1 MDEILYRVIAFTG
14 FFIICFIAWLT
25 GNKDQINK
33 KTILGSIF
41 LAWSIGGMTF
51 WLPWTRQSLEWLNN
65 ILISVLQASQKGSIF
80 LFGPLAIGPDEVLS
94 DGTQSIG
101 FILALQVLPSVIFF
115 SAIISLLYYL
125 NIIQTCVNVFAKFF
139 YKSMALSGPESFS
152 AAASIFFGIESS
164 LTIRKYLDRMSQ
176 SELLTLITCMMST
189 VATTVMAVYV
199 IALKEVFPQIAGHL
213 ISASIISIPCAVLIS
228 KLSLPENKPPQTLG
242 YIPKDIAEKIFTNS
256 DLDINTKK
264 PTNVMVVLMEGG
276 ALGVK
281 LAISIAT
288 LLIIILGLQEIVDL
302 ILNLI
307 PKISGQPISINR
319 IFGWFVWPFTLLI
332 GLKPD
337 EWEMG
342 SKILGSRFIETEVS
356 AYFQLAA
363 VHSNQTL
370 VFSLRSFTALTYALC
385 GFVHL
390 ASLGIFVGGLT
401 AIIPSKA
408 KEISILGLRGL
419 WTAFLATLLTG
430 SIAGALAYT

>member
-1 MDEILYRVIAFTG
+1 MDEIAYRGVAFTG
-14 FFIICFIAWLT
+14 FFIISFIAWVT
-25 GNKDQINK
+25 GNKGQINK
-33 KTILGSIF
+33 KTIAGSIF

-51 WLPWTRQSLEWLNN
+51 WLPWTRKALEWINN
-65 ILISVLQASQKGSIF
+65 ILMSVLQASQKGSIF
-80 LFGPLAIGPDEVLS
+80 LFGPLAIVPGEFLS

-101 FILALQVLPSVIFF
+101 FVLALQVFPSVIFF

-125 NIIQTCVNVFAKFF
+125 NVIQTCVKGFAKFF
-139 YKSMALSGPESFS
+139 HKSMALSGAESFS

-164 LTIRKYLDRMSQ
+164 LTIRNYLDRMSR
-176 SELLTLITCMMST
+176 SELLTLITCMMAT

-199 IALKEVFPQIAGHL
+199 VALRNIFPQIAGHL

-228 KLSLPENKPPQTLG
+228 KLSLPENESPQTPG
-242 YIPKDIAEKIFTNS
+242 SVSNDITEEAFSNNS
-256 DLDINTKK
+256 IDINTKK

-288 LLIIILGLQEIVDL
+288 LLIIVLGLQEVVDL
-302 ILNLI
+302 ILKLI

-319 IFGWFVWPFTLLI
+319 VFGWLVWPFTLLI
-332 GLKPD
+332 GLKPE

-342 SKILGSRFIETEVS
+342 SQILGSRFVETEVS
-356 AYFQLAA
+356 AYFQLAD
-363 VHSNQTL
+363 VQSVQTQA
-370 VFSLRSFTALTYALC
+370 FSLRSFTALTYSLC
-385 GFVHL
+385 GFVHF

-401 AIIPSKA
+401 AIVPSRA
-408 KEISILGLRGL
+408 KEVSILGIRGL

-430 SIAGALAYT
+430 CIAGALA

>member
-1 MDEILYRVIAFTG
+1 MDEIAYRGVAFTG
-14 FFIICFIAWLT
+14 FFIISFIAWVT
-25 GNKDQINK
+25 GNKGQINK
-33 KTILGSIF
+33 KTIAGSIF

-51 WLPWTRQSLEWLNN
+51 WLPWTRKALEWINN
-65 ILISVLQASQKGSIF
+65 VLMSVLQASQKGSIF
-80 LFGPLAIGPDEVLS
+80 LFGPLAIVPGEFLS

-101 FILALQVLPSVIFF
+101 FVLSLQVFPSVIFF

-125 NIIQTCVNVFAKFF
+125 NVIQTCVKGFAKFF
-139 YKSMALSGPESFS
+139 HKSMALSGAESFS

-164 LTIRKYLDRMSQ
+164 LTIRNYLDRMSR
-176 SELLTLITCMMST
+176 SELLTLITCMMAT

-199 IALKEVFPQIAGHL
+199 VALRNIFPQIAGHL

-228 KLSLPENKPPQTLG
+228 KLSLPENESPQTPG
-242 YIPKDIAEKIFTNS
+242 SVSNDITEEAFSNNS
-256 DLDINTKK
+256 IDINTKK

-288 LLIIILGLQEIVDL
+288 LLIIVLGLQEVVDL
-302 ILNLI
+302 ILKLI

-319 IFGWFVWPFTLLI
+319 VFGWLVWPFTLLI
-332 GLKPD
+332 GLKPE

-342 SKILGSRFIETEVS
+342 SQILGSRFVETEVS
-356 AYFQLAA
+356 AYFQLAG
-363 VHSNQTL
+363 VQSVQTQA
-370 VFSLRSFTALTYALC
+370 FSLRSFTALTYSLC
-385 GFVHL
+385 GFVHF

-401 AIIPSKA
+401 AIVPSRA
-408 KEISILGLRGL
+408 KEVSILGIRGL

-430 SIAGALAYT
+430 CIAGALA

>member
-1 MDEILYRVIAFTG
+1 MDEIAYRGVAFTG
-14 FFIICFIAWLT
+14 FFIISFIAWVT
-25 GNKDQINK
+25 GNKGQINK
-33 KTILGSIF
+33 KTIAGSIF

-51 WLPWTRQSLEWLNN
+51 WLPWTRKALEWINN
-65 ILISVLQASQKGSIF
+65 VLMSVLQASQKGSIF
-80 LFGPLAIGPDEVLS
+80 LFGPLAIVPGEFLS

-101 FILALQVLPSVIFF
+101 FVLALQVFPSVIFF

-125 NIIQTCVNVFAKFF
+125 NVIQTCVKGFAKFF
-139 YKSMALSGPESFS
+139 HKSMALSGAESFS

-164 LTIRKYLDRMSQ
+164 LTIRNYLDRMSR
-176 SELLTLITCMMST
+176 SELLTLITCMMAT

-199 IALKEVFPQIAGHL
+199 VALRNIFPQIAGHL

-228 KLSLPENKPPQTLG
+228 KLSLPENESPQTPG
-242 YIPKDIAEKIFTNS
+242 SVSNDITEEAFSNNS
-256 DLDINTKK
+256 IDINTKK

-288 LLIIILGLQEIVDL
+288 LLIIVLGLQEVVDL
-302 ILNLI
+302 ILKLI

-319 IFGWFVWPFTLLI
+319 VFGWLVWPFTLLI
-332 GLKPD
+332 GLKPE

-342 SKILGSRFIETEVS
+342 SQILGSRFVETEVS
-356 AYFQLAA
+356 AYFQLAD
-363 VHSNQTL
+363 VQSVQTQA
-370 VFSLRSFTALTYALC
+370 FSLRSFTALTYSLC
-385 GFVHL
+385 GFVHF

-401 AIIPSKA
+401 AIVPSRA
-408 KEISILGLRGL
+408 KEISILGIRGL

-430 SIAGALAYT
+430 CIAGALA

>member
-1 MDEILYRVIAFTG
+1 MDEIAYRGVAFTG
-14 FFIICFIAWLT
+14 FFIISFIAWVT
-25 GNKDQINK
+25 GNKGQINK
-33 KTILGSIF
+33 KTIAGSIF

-51 WLPWTRQSLEWLNN
+51 WLPWTRKALEWINN
-65 ILISVLQASQKGSIF
+65 VLMSVLQASQKGSIF
-80 LFGPLAIGPDEVLS
+80 LFGPLAIVPGEFLS

-101 FILALQVLPSVIFF
+101 FVLALQVLPSVIFF

-125 NIIQTCVNVFAKFF
+125 NVIQTCVKGFAKFF
-139 YKSMALSGPESFS
+139 HKSMALSGAESFS

-164 LTIRKYLDRMSQ
+164 LTIRNYLDRMSR
-176 SELLTLITCMMST
+176 SELLTLITCMMAT

-199 IALKEVFPQIAGHL
+199 VALRNIFPQIAGHL

-228 KLSLPENKPPQTLG
+228 KLSLPENESPQTPG
-242 YIPKDIAEKIFTNS
+242 SVSNDITEEAFSNNS
-256 DLDINTKK
+256 IDINTKK

-288 LLIIILGLQEIVDL
+288 LLIIVLGLQEVVDL
-302 ILNLI
+302 ILKLI

-319 IFGWFVWPFTLLI
+319 IFGWLVWPFTLLI
-332 GLKPD
+332 GLKPE

-342 SKILGSRFIETEVS
+342 SQILGSRFVETEVS
-356 AYFQLAA
+356 AYFQLAG
-363 VHSNQTL
+363 VQSVQTQA
-370 VFSLRSFTALTYALC
+370 FSLRSFTALTYSLC
-385 GFVHL
+385 GFVHF

-401 AIIPSKA
+401 AIVPSRA
-408 KEISILGLRGL
+408 KEVSILGIRGL

-430 SIAGALAYT
+430 CIAGALA

>member
-1 MDEILYRVIAFTG
+1 MDETVYRGVAFTG
-14 FFIICFIAWLT
+14 FFIICLIAWVT
-25 GNKDQINK
+25 GNKGQTNK
-33 KTILGSIF
+33 KTIAGSVF

-51 WLPWTRQSLEWLNN
+51 WFPWTRKALEWINSVLM
-65 ILISVLQASQKGSIF
+65 SVLQASQKGSIF
-80 LFGPLAIGPDEVLS
+80 LFGPLAIGPGELLS

-101 FILALQVLPSVIFF
+101 FVLALQVLPSVIFF

-125 NIIQTCVNVFAKFF
+125 NIIQACVNGFAKFF
-139 YKSMALSGPESFS
+139 HKSMALSGAESFS
-152 AAASIFFGIESS
+152 AAVSIFFGIESS
-164 LTIRKYLDRMSQ
+164 LTIRNYLDRMSQ

-199 IALKEVFPQIAGHL
+199 IALKEIFPQIAGHL

-228 KLSLPENKPPQTLG
+228 KLSLPENESPQTPG
-242 YIPKDIAEKIFTNS
+242 SISNDITKEAFANNS
-256 DLDINTKK
+256 IDINTKK

-288 LLIIILGLQEIVDL
+288 LLIIVLGLQEMVDL
-302 ILNLI
+302 ILKLI

-319 IFGWFVWPFTLLI
+319 VFGWLVWPFTLLL
-332 GLKPD
+332 GLKPE

-342 SKILGSRFIETEVS
+342 SQILGSRFVETEVS
-356 AYFQLAA
+356 AYFELAS
-363 VHSNQTL
+363 VQSVQTQA
-370 VFSLRSFTALTYALC
+370 FSLRSFTALTYSLC
-385 GFVHL
+385 GFVHF

-401 AIIPSKA
+401 AIVPSRA
-408 KEISILGLRGL
+408 KEISILGIRGL

-430 SIAGALAYT
+430 CIAGALA